1 MSKAVNSPH
10 DRPRTINT
18 AISGGTT
25 MGASRGGRPRSP
37 FTERGTSI
45 HPAKFP
51 STAITMSE
59 VWRALSRGGYLG
71 ERKKEALHGLGLSRV
86 PCLHLFPEGLWVI
99 PSNQLGLYIFLKKKK
114 KARTLYHQPG
124 AHGTGASAVQFHL
137 GIRKLISVWAWC
149 LSRWGR
155 IPFTNFRFIL

>member
-59 VWRALSRGGYLG
+59 VWRALSRGGYLE
-71 ERKKEALHGLGLSRV
+71 ERRKEAPKRYMGYGPAFVSEEV
-86 PCLHLFPEGLWVI
+86 VGYPVKP
-99 PSNQLGLYIFLKKKK
+99 
-114 KARTLYHQPG
+114 ARTLY
-124 AHGTGASAVQFHL
+124 
-137 GIRKLISVWAWC
+137 ISQKK
-149 LSRWGR
+149 S
-155 IPFTNFRFIL
+155 